1 MNEYTKRKLNLL
13 IHLAKIDGKF
23 HKAERALL
31 EEFVIEEGFNVKDFR
46 ILVAA
51 GEQTHDVHLIDDKKE
66 MLFLA
71 IKLMKA
77 DHIIDKRELE
87 FCKEIATKLGYDSGA
102 VEAYADQELDRESF
116 DNTIDRWLLE
126 AS

>member
-23 HKAERALL
+23 HKAEKALL
-31 EEFVIEEGFNVKDFR
+31 EEFVVEEGFNVNDFR

-51 GEQTHDVHLIDDKKE
+51 GDQTYDVDLIDDKKE

-87 FCKEIATKLGYDSGA
+87 FCKDIATKLGYDPAA
-102 VEAYADQELDRESF
+102 VEAYANRELDRESF
-116 DNTIDRWLLE
+116 DKAVDQWLLE